1 MPMEIAPEKV
11 AHVIIRARQYDAK
24 VDAWNTDNEDDSG
37 AEESGEDQGLHDEIA
52 GFIDALNDDEQAQLV
67 ALCWV
72 GRGTFDPEDFDE
84 AVETAQNERVN
95 SVAAYLLGQP
105 LLADYLEEG
114 LDRMGVSVEDAEGDV
129 L

>member
-1 MPMEIAPEKV
+1 MPLEIAPEKV
-11 AHVIIRARQYDAK
+11 AHVIVRAREYDAR
-24 VDAWNTDNEDDSG
+24 VDVWNTDNDEDAGS
-37 AEESGEDQGLHDEIA
+37 EESSTDQGLHDELTA
-52 GFIDALNDDEQAQLV
+52 FIDALNDDEQTQLV

-72 GRGTFDPEDFDE
+72 GRGTYDPEDFDE
-84 AVETAQNERVN
+84 ALETAQRERVN

-114 LDRMGVSVEDAEGDV
+114 LDRMGVSVEDAESDV